1 MVMGIRL
8 VIKTH
13 KIFMVIF
20 VFRPMNLAGRYVLY
34 NKKHQYDKL
43 LKCQSGKNQ
52 KHGNENLVV

>member
-1 MVMGIRL
+1 MVMKIRL

-20 VFRPMNLAGRYVLY
+20 VFGPLNLAGRYVLY

-52 KHGNENLVV
+52 KTW